1 MFNKINLY
9 VFIQILKSCTLI
21 FFIFLSISWLLQL
34 TRLFTL
40 TNLIQIDILSILYL
54 SLFLIPNLLTVIT
67 PFILIFGIVLC
78 FLKLN
83 RDREIIA
90 IFSLGL
96 KLEPIKYSFIAFSLL
111 VLIISMALNFYISPK
126 IYEKYKIKEFELR
139 NTVNIDKMVIS
150 NFIKINKDTI
160 IDFKKNNNLYEDIFI
175 SFFDINENIIFAKNG
190 FINNDESKYSFQLND
205 GFKISINKGNEIE
218 KLEFENYVLNIIN
231 NSNEKYDN
239 FDRNSFTI
247 IDDLKTNNYL
257 NITFKIFDIIIC
269 LFIIY
274 YYYKNNVI
282 RYNLQLNNNIYF
294 IISSVFLLI
303 VNQLLKNYNITI
315 IIYTFSLVLIIS
327 CILFLTNVLKRY
339 E

>member
-139 NTVNIDKMVIS
+139 NTVNIEKMVIS